1 MTHYEIDFGPGQA
14 DLFCDEHA
22 DPVALFKRL
31 AKRTWGLRKI
41 VGERV
46 TVTPGERHYPA
57 LLGSFSGV
65 LCWGGYWVEAMYY
78 GEERKFR

>member
-1 MTHYEIDFGPGQA
+1 MIHYEIDFGPGIA
-14 DLFCDEHA
+14 DLFCDDHA
-22 DPVALFKRL
+22 DPLTLFSRL

-41 VGERV
+41 VRRV
-46 TVTPGERHYPA
+46 QVTPGHRHYPEP
-57 LLGSFSGV
+57 LGSFSGV